1 MQQIEKL
8 AMPAGRVLIA
18 IMFVLSGFGKIAAYE
33 GTQGYMEA
41 FGLPGA
47 LLAPT
52 ILFEILAGLAIII
65 GWQTRLV
72 ALALA
77 GFTLL
82 TAIVFHSDFGDQIQ
96 TVIFLKNVSI
106 SGGFLFL
113 VANGAGAYSLDNRKK
128 GA

>member
-52 ILFEILAGLAIII
+52 ILFEILAGLAIIV

-96 TVIFLKNVSI
+96 MIIFLKNVAI
-106 SGGFLFL
+106 TGGFLFL
-113 VANGAGAYSLDNRKK
+113 VANGAGAYALDTRKK

>member
-1 MQQIEKL
+1 MQQIKKL

-52 ILFEILAGLAIII
+52 ILFEILAGLAIIV
-65 GWQTRLV
+65 GWHTRLV

-96 TVIFLKNVSI
+96 MIIFLKNVAI

-113 VANGAGAYSLDNRKK
+113 VANGAGAYALDNRKK